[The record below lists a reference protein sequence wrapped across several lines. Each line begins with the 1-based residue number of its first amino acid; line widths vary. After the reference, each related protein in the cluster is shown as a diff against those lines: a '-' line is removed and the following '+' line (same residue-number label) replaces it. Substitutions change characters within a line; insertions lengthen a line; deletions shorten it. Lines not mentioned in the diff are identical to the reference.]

1 MLLRIVAT
9 SFFVGSA
16 SASVLRVP
24 LRKVAPPAEEQRA
37 KLVALSS
44 RTEGNISS
52 GETEDVELMNNRNM
66 GYVGTIRVGTPGQ
79 EMTVVF
85 DTGSANLWVP
95 RHQANGS
102 SHAVFDPDASSTYS
116 ASELPFQI
124 HYGQGTVEGY
134 YCRDDVRIGD
144 LDLRNF
150 TFAEVLNTSA
160 LRNYESLG
168 FDGVLGLGFRSIS
181 VGGVPTAMQQLVKS
195 GQLERP
201 VFGFFL
207 GDDAPGELVFGGVA
221 PEHYVG
227 DFHFVEL
234 NSATYWSA
242 PLEEVKLEGKM
253 RLSGTSSAIIDSGTS
268 LLIGPKS
275 EVQAVAAMMG
285 AASIMGFYTIPCDR
299 EVPSLSFS
307 IGGRDYVLEKEDLI
321 VERVSTICILGI
333 QAMPSVLAGS
343 GMWILGDV
351 FMRKYYVQFDWGA
364 KRVGF
369 ALARHAG
376 DNFV

>member
-1 MLLRIVAT
+1 MLAPMALGVGLNTSAAAAAAVA
-9 SFFVGSA
+9 GS
-16 SASVLRVP
+16 V
-24 LRKVAPPAEEQRA
+24 EE
-37 KLVALSS
+37 VM
-44 RTEGNISS
+44 
-52 GETEDVELMNNRNM
+52 LMNHANM
-66 GYVGTIRVGTPGQ
+66 GYAGMISVGTPGQ
-79 EMTVVF
+79 EVAVVF
-85 DTGSANLWVP
+85 DTGSSNLWVP
-95 RHQANGS
+95 SRQAARPGGAS
-102 SHAVFDPDASSTYS
+102 FDPASSSTFS
-116 ASELPFQI
+116 SSEQAFQLG
-124 HYGQGTVEGY
+124 YGQGAVTGE
-134 YCRDDVRIGD
+134 YCTDDVAIGD
-144 LDLRNF
+144 LLLKNF
-150 TFAEVLNTSA
+150 TFAQVFDSSG
-160 LRNYESLG
+160 LRNYQNMK
-168 FDGVLGLGFRSIS
+168 FDGILGLGFASIAR
-181 VGGVPTAMQQLVKS
+181 GGVPTVMQQLVKT
-195 GQLERP
+195 GQLEQP

-207 GDDAPGELVFGGVA
+207 GDDAPGELVFGGVDPA
-221 PEHYVG
+221 HYVG